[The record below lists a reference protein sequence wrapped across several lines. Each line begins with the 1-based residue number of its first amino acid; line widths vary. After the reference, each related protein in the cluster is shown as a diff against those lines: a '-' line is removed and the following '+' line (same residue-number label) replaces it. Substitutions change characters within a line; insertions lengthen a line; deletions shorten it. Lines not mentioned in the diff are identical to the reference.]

1 MAQSMKLILA
11 ALMLLLTLALILSP
25 LYLVWLGLTGTG
37 SFWIRALLVVTG
49 LVLCR
54 MAKPISVITGKDWKI
69 F

>member
-1 MAQSMKLILA
+1 MKRVLA
-11 ALMLLLTLALILSP
+11 IVMLLLALALILSP

-37 SFWIRALLVVTG
+37 SFWIRVLLVVTG

>member
-1 MAQSMKLILA
+1 MKLILA
-11 ALMLLLTLALILSP
+11 ALLLLLSLCLILSP

-37 SFWIRALLVVTG
+37 SFWIRTLLVVAG

>member
-1 MAQSMKLILA
+1 MAQSMKLLLA
-11 ALMLLLTLALILSP
+11 ALLLLLTLCLILSP

-37 SFWIRALLVVTG
+37 SFWIRVLLVVTG

>member
-1 MAQSMKLILA
+1 MKLILA
-11 ALMLLLTLALILSP
+11 ALMLLLSLCLILGP
-25 LYLVWLGLTGTG
+25 LYLVWLGFMGTG
-37 SFWIRALLVVTG
+37 SFWIRVLLVVTG

>member
-1 MAQSMKLILA
+1 MKLLLA
-11 ALMLLLTLALILSP
+11 ALMLLLSLCLILSP

-37 SFWIRALLVVTG
+37 SFGIRVLLVVAG

-54 MAKPISVITGKDWKI
+54 MAKPISVITGKDRKV

>member
-1 MAQSMKLILA
+1 MKLLLT
-11 ALMLLLTLALILSP
+11 ALMLLLTLCLILSP

>member
-1 MAQSMKLILA
+1 MKLLLA
-11 ALMLLLTLALILSP
+11 ALMLLLSLCLILSP

-37 SFWIRALLVVTG
+37 SFGIRVLLVVAG

-54 MAKPISVITGKDWKI
+54 MAKPISVITGKDWKV

>member
-1 MAQSMKLILA
+1 MKLLLA
-11 ALMLLLTLALILSP
+11 AVMLLLSLCLILSP

-37 SFWIRALLVVTG
+37 NFWIRALLVVAG

>member
-1 MAQSMKLILA
+1 MKLLLA

-37 SFWIRALLVVTG
+37 SFSIRILLVVTG

-54 MAKPISVITGKDWKI
+54 LTKPISIITGRDWKI

>member
-1 MAQSMKLILA
+1 MKLLLA
-11 ALMLLLTLALILSP
+11 ALMLLLSLCLILSP

-37 SFWIRALLVVTG
+37 SFWIRTLLVVAG

-54 MAKPISVITGKDWKI
+54 MAKPISVITGKDWKV

>member
-1 MAQSMKLILA
+1 MKPLFA
-11 ALMLLLTLALILSP
+11 ALMLLLSLCLILSP

-37 SFWIRALLVVTG
+37 NFWIRALLVVTG

>member
-1 MAQSMKLILA
+1 MKLLLT
-11 ALMLLLTLALILSP
+11 ALMLLLTLCLILSP

-37 SFWIRALLVVTG
+37 SFWIRVLLVVTG

>member
-1 MAQSMKLILA
+1 MKLLLA
-11 ALMLLLTLALILSP
+11 ALMLLLSLCLILSP

-37 SFWIRALLVVTG
+37 NFWIRALLVVAG

-54 MAKPISVITGKDWKI
+54 MAKPISVITGKDWKV

>member
-1 MAQSMKLILA
+1 MKLLLA
-11 ALMLLLTLALILSP
+11 ALMLLLSLCLILSP

-37 SFWIRALLVVTG
+37 SFWIRALLVVAG

-54 MAKPISVITGKDWKI
+54 MAKPISVITGEDWKI